1 MSAGNPF
8 FATWTNAFG
17 FPPFDLIKPE
27 HFPPALDRGME
38 EGLADFETIADLAEA
53 PTFANTIEAM
63 ESAGRLLDRVCSVF
77 FNLNSSHTNEELEAI
92 ARDYSPKLAQYNAK
106 ISLNPAL
113 FARVSDL
120 YAKRDELG
128 LETDQMRLLE
138 RSYLG
143 FVRSG
148 AALAEDAKA
157 RMAAMSERMATL
169 TTLFGQHVQAD
180 EQSWQ
185 LVLEEADLDG
195 LPDYV
200 REAAAQAA
208 SERELEGPYVITLL
222 RSSVEPFLTF
232 STNRDLREKAYKA
245 WTGRGA
251 NGGDTDNHD
260 LIREIVALR
269 AEQARLLGYAT
280 YADYKLD
287 DTMAK
292 EPAAVLNLLHQ
303 VWEPA
308 RLQALAERDLIQT
321 EASTAGFPGDIA
333 AWDWRFYAERV
344 RKARF
349 DLDDAEIKPYFLLE
363 NMVRAMFD
371 TATRLFGV
379 KFREISDLPLYH
391 PDAKVYEVVDAATDD
406 HVGLFIQDNF
416 ARSSKRSG
424 AWMSAYRSSEFF
436 AEAITPIIVNNSNFA
451 KSKPS
456 LLTFNDAETLFHE
469 FGHALHGLLSKA
481 RYPSQ
486 SGTCVRRDF
495 VEFPS
500 QVYEHWLAA
509 PETLR
514 TYAVHVE
521 TGEPIPEELL
531 TRMLE
536 ARKFGQGFN
545 TLAYTSSA
553 LLDMEIH
560 SQTNPDNLDPEAFE
574 RDVLE
579 RLGMPAEV
587 GVMHRLPH
595 FKHLFSGGYAA
606 GYYSYMWSEV
616 LDADGFDAFKEAG
629 DVFDPELSKRLKDI
643 YEAGDTR
650 DPMELYVS
658 FRGREPKTEA
668 LLRHRGLLAA
678 E

>member
-38 EGLADFETIADLAEA
+38 EGLADFEAIAGSSEA

-113 FARVSDL
+113 FARVSAL

-148 AALAEDAKA
+148 AALDESAKL
-157 RMAAMSERMATL
+157 RMAAISERMATL

-208 SERELEGPYVITLL
+208 SERGLESRYVITLL

-232 STNRDLREKAYKA
+232 STNRDLREKAYRA
-245 WTGRGA
+245 WTNRGA

-269 AEQARLLGYAT
+269 AEQSRLLGYAT

-308 RLQALAERDLIQT
+308 RLQALAERDLIQS
-321 EASTAGFPGDIA
+321 EASTAGFPGSIA

-349 DLDDAEIKPYFLLE
+349 DLDDSEIKPYFLLE

-379 KFREISDLPLYH
+379 KFREISSLPLYH
-391 PDAKVYEVVDAATDD
+391 LDARVYEVVDAATGD

-469 FGHALHGLLSKA
+469 FGHALHSLLSKA

-514 TYAVHVE
+514 TYAVHFE

-574 RDVLE
+574 RDALE

-587 GVMHRLPH
+587 GMMHRLPH

>member
-1 MSAGNPF
+1 MSADNPF
-8 FATWTNAFG
+8 FTPWTAEFG
-17 FPPFDLIKPE
+17 FPPFDRILPE
-27 HFPPALDRGME
+27 HFPAALDRGME
-38 EGLADFETIADLAEA
+38 EGLAEFDAIAASAEA

-63 ESAGRLLDRVCSVF
+63 EAAGRLLNRVCSVF
-77 FNLNSSHTNEELEAI
+77 FNLNSSHTNGELEAI
-92 ARDYSPKLAQYNAK
+92 ARDYSPKLAQYNAR

-113 FARVSDL
+113 FERVADL
-120 YAKRDELG
+120 YARRDELG
-128 LETDQMRLLE
+128 LEPDQMRLLE
-138 RSYLG
+138 RSHLG

-148 AALAEDAKA
+148 AALEPEAKV
-157 RMAAMSERMATL
+157 RMAEISERLATL

-180 EQSWQ
+180 EQAWQ

-195 LPDYV
+195 LPGYV

-208 SERELEGPYVITLL
+208 AERGAEGKYVITLL

-232 STNRDLREKAYKA
+232 STRRDLREKAHRA
-245 WTGRGA
+245 WTSRGA
-251 NGGDTDNHD
+251 NAGETDNRD

-269 AEQARLLGYAT
+269 TEQARLLGYPT

-292 EPAAVLNLLHQ
+292 QPTAVMTLLNQ

-308 RLQALAERDLIQT
+308 RAQAIAERGLIQA
-321 EASTAGFPGDIA
+321 EAERAGFDGAIE

-344 RKARF
+344 RKARY
-349 DLDDAEIKPYFLLE
+349 DLDDGEIKPYFLLE
-363 NMVRAMFD
+363 NMVRAAFD
-371 TATRLFGV
+371 TATRLFGITFV
-379 KFREISDLPLYH
+379 ERTDLPLYH
-391 PDAKVYEVVDAATDD
+391 PDARLYEVRDKETGR

-416 ARSSKRSG
+416 ARASKRSG
-424 AWMSAYRSSEFF
+424 AWMSSYRDSESYV
-436 AEAITPIIVNNSNFA
+436 EEVTPIIVNNSNFA
-451 KSKPS
+451 KSRPS

-486 SGTCVRRDF
+486 SGTSVRRDF

-500 QVYEHWLAA
+500 QVYEHWLSA

-514 TYAVHVE
+514 AYAVHHE

-531 TRMLE
+531 GRLLE
-536 ARKFGQGFN
+536 ARKFGQGFD
-545 TLAYTSSA
+545 TVAYTGSA
-553 LLDMEIH
+553 LMDMEIH
-560 SQTNPDNLDPEAFE
+560 SQANPDNLDPEAFE
-574 RDVLE
+574 RDVLD
-579 RLGMPAEV
+579 RLGMPKEV
-587 GVMHRLPH
+587 GLMHRLPH

-629 DVFDPELSKRLKDI
+629 DLFDPRLAARLKDI

-650 DPMELYVS
+650 DPMELYVA
-658 FRGREPKTEA
+658 FRGREPQTDA
-668 LLRHRGLLAA
+668 LLRNRGLPVG
-678 E
+678 

>member
-1 MSAGNPF
+1 
-8 FATWTNAFG
+8 
-17 FPPFDLIKPE
+17 
-27 HFPPALDRGME
+27 
-38 EGLADFETIADLAEA
+38 
-53 PTFANTIEAM
+53 
-63 ESAGRLLDRVCSVF
+63 
-77 FNLNSSHTNEELEAI
+77 
-92 ARDYSPKLAQYNAK
+92 
-106 ISLNPAL
+106 
-113 FARVSDL
+113 
-120 YAKRDELG
+120 
-128 LETDQMRLLE
+128 
-138 RSYLG
+138 
-143 FVRSG
+143 
-148 AALAEDAKA
+148 
-157 RMAAMSERMATL
+157 
-169 TTLFGQHVQAD
+169 
-180 EQSWQ
+180 
-185 LVLEEADLDG
+185 
-195 LPDYV
+195 
-200 REAAAQAA
+200 
-208 SERELEGPYVITLL
+208 
-222 RSSVEPFLTF
+222 
-232 STNRDLREKAYKA
+232 
-245 WTGRGA
+245 
-251 NGGDTDNHD
+251 
-260 LIREIVALR
+260 
-269 AEQARLLGYAT
+269 
-280 YADYKLD
+280 
-287 DTMAK
+287 
-292 EPAAVLNLLHQ
+292 
-303 VWEPA
+303 
-308 RLQALAERDLIQT
+308 
-321 EASTAGFPGDIA
+321 
-333 AWDWRFYAERV
+333 
-344 RKARF
+344 
-349 DLDDAEIKPYFLLE
+349 
-363 NMVRAMFD
+363 
-371 TATRLFGV
+371 
-379 KFREISDLPLYH
+379 
-391 PDAKVYEVVDAATDD
+391 
-406 HVGLFIQDNF
+406 
-416 ARSSKRSG
+416 
-424 AWMSAYRSSEFF
+424 MSAYRSSEFF

-514 TYAVHVE
+514 TYAVHFE

-587 GVMHRLPH
+587 GMMHRLPH

>member
-8 FATWTNAFG
+8 FSPWTNAFG

-38 EGLADFETIADLAEA
+38 EGLADFEAIAGSSTA

-63 ESAGRLLDRVCSVF
+63 EQAGRLLDRVCSVF

-120 YAKRDELG
+120 YDRRDTLG

-138 RSYLG
+138 RRYLG

-157 RMAAMSERMATL
+157 RMAAISERMATL

-185 LVLEEADLDG
+185 LVLEEGDLDG

-208 SERELEGPYVITLL
+208 AERGLEGRYVITLL

-232 STNRDLREKAYKA
+232 STNRELREKAYKA
-245 WTGRGA
+245 WINRGA
-251 NGGDTDNHD
+251 NGGETDNHD

-292 EPAAVLNLLHQ
+292 EPAAVLNLLRQ

-308 RLQALAERDLIQT
+308 RLQALAERDLIQN
-321 EASTAGFPGDIA
+321 EASSAGFPGSIA
-333 AWDWRFYAERV
+333 AWDWRLYAERV

-371 TATRLFGV
+371 TATKLFGV
-379 KFREISDLPLYH
+379 KFREIADLPLYH
-391 PDAKVYEVVDAATDD
+391 PDAKVYGVVDAATGD
-406 HVGLFIQDNF
+406 HVGLFLQDNF

-514 TYAVHVE
+514 TYAVHFE

-531 TRMLE
+531 NRMLE

-574 RDVLE
+574 RDALE

-587 GVMHRLPH
+587 GMMHRLPH

>member
-1 MSAGNPF
+1 MSDANPF
-8 FATWTNAFG
+8 FSPWTNAFG

-27 HFPPALDRGME
+27 HFPAALDRGME
-38 EGLADFETIADLAEA
+38 EGLAEFEAIAGSTEA
-53 PTFANTIEAM
+53 PTFANTIETM
-63 ESAGRLLDRVCSVF
+63 ESAGRLLNRVCSVF
-77 FNLNSSHTNEELEAI
+77 FNLNSSDTNEALEAI

-120 YAKRDELG
+120 YAQRDTLG

-148 AALAEDAKA
+148 AALAEDVKT
-157 RMAAMSERMATL
+157 RMAAISERMATL

-185 LVLEEADLDG
+185 LVLEESDLDG

-208 SERELEGPYVITLL
+208 AERELEGRSVITLL

-232 STNRDLREKAYKA
+232 STNRELREKAYKA
-245 WTGRGA
+245 WIGRGA
-251 NGGDTDNHD
+251 NGGTTDNHD

-308 RLQALAERDLIQT
+308 RAQALAERDLIQT
-321 EASTAGFPGDIA
+321 EASSAGFPGGIA

-344 RKARF
+344 RKARY
-349 DLDDAEIKPYFLLE
+349 DLNDAEIKPYFLLE
-363 NMVRAMFD
+363 NMVRAAFD

-379 KFREISDLPLYH
+379 KFREIPDLPVYH
-391 PDAKVYEVVDAATDD
+391 PDTKVYEVVDSATES

-424 AWMSAYRSSEFF
+424 AWMSSYRTSEFF

-451 KSKPS
+451 KSKPP

-514 TYAVHVE
+514 TYAVHFE
-521 TGEPIPEELL
+521 TAEPIPEELL
-531 TRMLE
+531 TRLLE

-553 LLDMEIH
+553 LMDMEIH

-579 RLGMPAEV
+579 RLGMPPEV

-629 DVFDPELSKRLKDI
+629 DVFDPDLSKRLKDI

-658 FRGREPKTEA
+658 FRGREPKTDA

>member
-38 EGLADFETIADLAEA
+38 EGLADFEAIAGSSEA

-113 FARVSDL
+113 FARVSAL

-148 AALAEDAKA
+148 AALDEDAKL
-157 RMAAMSERMATL
+157 RMAAISERMATL

-208 SERELEGPYVITLL
+208 SERGLEGRYVITLL

-232 STNRDLREKAYKA
+232 STNRELREKAYKA
-245 WTGRGA
+245 WTNRGA

-269 AEQARLLGYAT
+269 AEQSRLLGYAT

-308 RLQALAERDLIQT
+308 RLQALAERDLIQN
-321 EASTAGFPGDIA
+321 EASTAGFPGSIA

-379 KFREISDLPLYH
+379 KFREISSLPLYH
-391 PDAKVYEVVDAATDD
+391 PDAKVYEVVDASTEV

-574 RDVLE
+574 RDALE

-587 GVMHRLPH
+587 GMMHRLPH

>member
-38 EGLADFETIADLAEA
+38 EGLADFKTIADSAEA

-208 SERELEGPYVITLL
+208 SERELEGRYVITLL

-232 STNRDLREKAYKA
+232 STNRDMREKAYKA

-391 PDAKVYEVVDAATDD
+391 PDAKVYEVADAATDD

>member
-1 MSAGNPF
+1 
-8 FATWTNAFG
+8 
-17 FPPFDLIKPE
+17 
-27 HFPPALDRGME
+27 
-38 EGLADFETIADLAEA
+38 
-53 PTFANTIEAM
+53 M

-113 FARVSDL
+113 FARVSAL

-148 AALAEDAKA
+148 AALDEDAKL
-157 RMAAMSERMATL
+157 RMAAISERMATL

-208 SERELEGPYVITLL
+208 SERGLEGRYVITLL

-232 STNRDLREKAYKA
+232 STHRDLREKAYKA

-269 AEQARLLGYAT
+269 AEQSRLLGYAT

-308 RLQALAERDLIQT
+308 RAQALAERDLIQT
-321 EASTAGFPGDIA
+321 EASHGGLPRRHRGLGLALLRRAGAEGPLRSRRCGDQA
-333 AWDWRFYAERV
+333 LLPARKHGPRHVRHGHQAVRRQLWR
-344 RKARF
+344 
-349 DLDDAEIKPYFLLE
+349 DLRSADSI
-363 NMVRAMFD
+363 
-371 TATRLFGV
+371 TRTP
-379 KFREISDLPLYH
+379 RSTRCADS
-391 PDAKVYEVVDAATDD
+391 ATDG
-406 HVGLFIQDNF
+406 HVGMFLHDNF

-424 AWMSAYRSSEFF
+424 AWMSEYR
-436 AEAITPIIVNNSNFA
+436 
-451 KSKPS
+451 
-456 LLTFNDAETLFHE
+456 
-469 FGHALHGLLSKA
+469 
-481 RYPSQ
+481 
-486 SGTCVRRDF
+486 
-495 VEFPS
+495 
-500 QVYEHWLAA
+500 
-509 PETLR
+509 
-514 TYAVHVE
+514 
-521 TGEPIPEELL
+521 
-531 TRMLE
+531 
-536 ARKFGQGFN
+536 
-545 TLAYTSSA
+545 
-553 LLDMEIH
+553 
-560 SQTNPDNLDPEAFE
+560 
-574 RDVLE
+574 
-579 RLGMPAEV
+579 
-587 GVMHRLPH
+587 
-595 FKHLFSGGYAA
+595 
-606 GYYSYMWSEV
+606 
-616 LDADGFDAFKEAG
+616 
-629 DVFDPELSKRLKDI
+629 
-643 YEAGDTR
+643 
-650 DPMELYVS
+650 
-658 FRGREPKTEA
+658 
-668 LLRHRGLLAA
+668 
-678 E
+678 

>member
-1 MSAGNPF
+1 MSDANPF
-8 FATWTNAFG
+8 FSPWTNAFG

-27 HFPPALDRGME
+27 HFPAALDRGME
-38 EGLADFETIADLAEA
+38 EGLANFDAIAGFTEA

-120 YAKRDELG
+120 YARRDTLG

-143 FVRSG
+143 VVRSG

-157 RMAAMSERMATL
+157 RMAAISERMATL

-208 SERELEGPYVITLL
+208 AERGLEDRYVIALL

-232 STNRDLREKAYKA
+232 STNRELREKAYKA
-245 WTGRGA
+245 WINRGA
-251 NGGDTDNHD
+251 NGGETDNHD

-308 RLQALAERDLIQT
+308 RAQALAASDLIQT
-321 EASTAGFPGDIA
+321 EASAAGFPGDIA
-333 AWDWRFYAERV
+333 AWDWRLYAERV
-344 RKARF
+344 RKARY
-349 DLDDAEIKPYFLLE
+349 DLNDAEIKPYFLLE
-363 NMVRAMFD
+363 NMVRAAFD

-379 KFREISDLPLYH
+379 KFREIPDLPVYH
-391 PDAKVYEVVDAATDD
+391 PDAKVYEVVDAATGS

-416 ARSSKRSG
+416 ARASKRSG
-424 AWMSAYRSSEFF
+424 AWMSSYRTSEFF

-514 TYAVHVE
+514 TYAVHFD

-560 SQTNPDNLDPEAFE
+560 SQTNPANIDPEAFE

-629 DVFDPELSKRLKDI
+629 DVFDPELSRRLKDI

-668 LLRHRGLLAA
+668 LLRRRGLLGAA
-678 E
+678 

>member
-38 EGLADFETIADLAEA
+38 EGLADFEAIAGSAEA

-148 AALAEDAKA
+148 AALDEDAKL
-157 RMAAMSERMATL
+157 RMAAISERMATL

-208 SERELEGPYVITLL
+208 SERGLEGRYVITLL

-245 WTGRGA
+245 WTNRGA

-321 EASTAGFPGDIA
+321 EASTAGFPGAIA

-514 TYAVHVE
+514 TYAVHFE

-574 RDVLE
+574 RDALE

-587 GVMHRLPH
+587 GMMHRLPH

>member
-8 FATWTNAFG
+8 FSPWTNAFG

-38 EGLADFETIADLAEA
+38 EGLADFEAIAGSAEA

-148 AALAEDAKA
+148 AALDEDAKL
-157 RMAAMSERMATL
+157 RMAAISERMATL

-208 SERELEGPYVITLL
+208 SERGLEGRYVITLL

-292 EPAAVLNLLHQ
+292 EPSAVLNLLHQ

-308 RLQALAERDLIQT
+308 RAAGACRTRPDPDRRLRRRASPATSRRGT
-321 EASTAGFPGDIA
+321 GASTPSGCGRPAS
-333 AWDWRFYAERV
+333 
-344 RKARF
+344 
-349 DLDDAEIKPYFLLE
+349 
-363 NMVRAMFD
+363 
-371 TATRLFGV
+371 
-379 KFREISDLPLYH
+379 IS
-391 PDAKVYEVVDAATDD
+391 TMR
-406 HVGLFIQDNF
+406 
-416 ARSSKRSG
+416 RSSPTSCWKT
-424 AWMSAYRSSEFF
+424 WSAPCS
-436 AEAITPIIVNNSNFA
+436 
-451 KSKPS
+451 
-456 LLTFNDAETLFHE
+456 
-469 FGHALHGLLSKA
+469 
-481 RYPSQ
+481 
-486 SGTCVRRDF
+486 
-495 VEFPS
+495 
-500 QVYEHWLAA
+500 
-509 PETLR
+509 
-514 TYAVHVE
+514 
-521 TGEPIPEELL
+521 
-531 TRMLE
+531 TRPP
-536 ARKFGQGFN
+536 GC
-545 TLAYTSSA
+545 SA
-553 LLDMEIH
+553 
-560 SQTNPDNLDPEAFE
+560 
-574 RDVLE
+574 
-579 RLGMPAEV
+579 
-587 GVMHRLPH
+587 
-595 FKHLFSGGYAA
+595 
-606 GYYSYMWSEV
+606 
-616 LDADGFDAFKEAG
+616 
-629 DVFDPELSKRLKDI
+629 
-643 YEAGDTR
+643 
-650 DPMELYVS
+650 
-658 FRGREPKTEA
+658 
-668 LLRHRGLLAA
+668 
-678 E
+678 

>member
-1 MSAGNPF
+1 MSAENPF
-8 FATWTNAFG
+8 FSPWTNAFG

-38 EGLADFETIADLAEA
+38 EGLADFAAIAGSTEA
-53 PTFANTIEAM
+53 PSFANTIEAM
-63 ESAGRLLDRVCSVF
+63 EQAGRLLDRVCSVF

-113 FARVSDL
+113 FARVSAL

-148 AALAEDAKA
+148 AALGEDAKL
-157 RMAAMSERMATL
+157 RMAAISERTATL

-185 LVLEEADLDG
+185 LVLEEGDLGG

-208 SERELEGPYVITLL
+208 TERGLEGKYVITLL

-232 STNRDLREKAYKA
+232 STNRELREKAYKA
-245 WTGRGA
+245 WTNRGA

-292 EPAAVLNLLHQ
+292 KPSAVLDLLHQ

-308 RLQALAERDLIQT
+308 RLQALAERDVIQS
-321 EASTAGFPGDIA
+321 EASAAGFSGAIA
-333 AWDWRFYAERV
+333 AWDWRLYAERV

-379 KFREISDLPLYH
+379 KFREIPDLPLYH
-391 PDAKVYEVVDAATDD
+391 PDAKVYEVVDAATSD

-514 TYAVHVE
+514 TYAVHYE

-574 RDVLE
+574 RDALE

-587 GVMHRLPH
+587 GMMHRLPH

-668 LLRHRGLLAA
+668 LLRHRGLAAA

>member
-8 FATWTNAFG
+8 FSPWTNAFG

-38 EGLADFETIADLAEA
+38 EGLADFEAIAGFTEA

-120 YAKRDELG
+120 YKRRDELG

-157 RMAAMSERMATL
+157 RMAAISERMATL

-208 SERELEGPYVITLL
+208 AERGLEDRYVITLL

-232 STNRDLREKAYKA
+232 STNRELREKAYKA
-245 WTGRGA
+245 WTNRGA
-251 NGGDTDNHD
+251 NGGDTDNHN

-292 EPAAVLNLLHQ
+292 EPAAVLNLLRQ

-308 RLQALAERDLIQT
+308 RLQALAERDLIQN
-321 EASTAGFPGDIA
+321 EASSAGFPGSIA
-333 AWDWRFYAERV
+333 AWDWRLYAERV

-371 TATRLFGV
+371 TATKLFGV

-391 PDAKVYEVVDAATDD
+391 PDAKVYEVVDAATGD

-574 RDVLE
+574 RDALE

-587 GVMHRLPH
+587 GMMHRLPH